1 MNQSALP
8 SPIFVTGATGFI
20 GRPLTQ
26 RLLEAGVDVA
36 ALVLPG
42 ERDDLPAGVRPFVGD
57 ITDAQAVRAAVAESR
72 PAALLHLAAVG
83 ITQPG
88 LPAAEALRVNVGGTL
103 ALLDAA
109 RAVGSVRRMVLVG
122 SSYEYGARRCD
133 EGLDPFNSY
142 SASKVA
148 AWAFARAAYNAWR
161 APVVW
166 MRPFQ
171 VYGPGQ
177 RPRALI
183 PAALRAALSGEDFQM
198 TAGAQ
203 QRDFIFVSDV
213 VAGLIAALTA
223 PHTHI
228 QGQALDLGT
237 GALRTIHEVVAQ
249 IWALT
254 AARGQMLAG
263 AIPYR
268 PGEAPAIPAD
278 AARTRRLLGWE
289 AKTSLADGL
298 RQTIEPLRR
307 FRKDFGA

>member
-1 MNQSALP
+1 M
-8 SPIFVTGATGFI
+8 
-20 GRPLTQ
+20 
-26 RLLEAGVDVA
+26 
-36 ALVLPG
+36 
-42 ERDDLPAGVRPFVGD
+42 
-57 ITDAQAVRAAVAESR
+57 
-72 PAALLHLAAVG
+72 G

-103 ALLDAA
+103 ALLDAV

-122 SSYEYGARRCD
+122 SSYEYGARRCN

-177 RPRALI
+177 RSRALV
-183 PAALRAALSGEDFQM
+183 PAAIRAALAGENFQM

-203 QRDFIFVSDV
+203 QRDFIFVADV

-223 PHTHI
+223 PHI
-228 QGQALDLGT
+228 EGQALDLGT
-237 GALRTIHEVVAQ
+237 GALRTIHEVVAR

-254 AARGQMLAG
+254 EARGQMLAG

-289 AKTSLADGL
+289 AETSLADGL
-298 RQTIEPLRR
+298 RQTIEAYQNPCEAESHCRCIAL
-307 FRKDFGA
+307 